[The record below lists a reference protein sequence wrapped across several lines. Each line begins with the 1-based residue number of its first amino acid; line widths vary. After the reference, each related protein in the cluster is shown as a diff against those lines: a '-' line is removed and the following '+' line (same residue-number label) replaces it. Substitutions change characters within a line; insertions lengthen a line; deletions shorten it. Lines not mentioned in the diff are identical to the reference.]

1 MAIFGILIHLHLY
14 NIHSILN
21 PSTNTAFRRYILEET
36 DMKKILALVLALM
49 TLCTALVGCGQSAD
63 NNKDTYYEV
72 SGKFLNTSLQ
82 TINPGKLTVAISPD
96 FAPMEFVDPTK
107 TGQDMYVG
115 FDVILA
121 NYIADELGLELVL
134 MPMSFDAC
142 QTAVYAGTV
151 DMSISGFSWTE
162 DRAENANLSSY
173 YYAGDNEDEQV
184 LITLKSNEGKFDSA
198 DKLAGIK
205 VGAQNA
211 SLQQALV
218 EAQLPGSELVLF
230 TDIGTAVLQ
239 LKSGDF
245 DCIAVAGGNA
255 EAIIASNSDIALA
268 GFNFYVDP
276 KETGNVV
283 LLQKGADELTEIVN
297 QILAQ
302 SEGYWGEWYEAAQA
316 ISGIDQSF
324 DDEGNAITD

>member
-1 MAIFGILIHLHLY
+1 MVTS
-14 NIHSILN
+14 NISPSGAEKGAYIMKKFIASILAIMMLACCFTGC
-21 PSTNTAFRRYILEET
+21 TNAENGNTET
-36 DMKKILALVLALM
+36 HY
-49 TLCTALVGCGQSAD
+49 S
-63 NNKDTYYEV
+63 V
-72 SGKFLNTSLQ
+72 SGNFLNTQ
-82 TINPGKLTVAISPD
+82 ITTITEGKLTVAISPD

-121 NYIADELGLELVL
+121 HYIADELGLELVL

-151 DMSISGFSWTE
+151 DMSISGFSWTP

-184 LITLKSNEGKFDSA
+184 LITLKGNEGKFDS
-198 DKLAGIK
+198 LEELSGIK

-211 SLQQALV
+211 SLQQSMV
-218 EAQLPGSELVLF
+218 EAQLPDSELVLF
-230 TDIGTAVLQ
+230 TDLGTAVLQ

-255 EAIIASNSDIALA
+255 EAIMASNPDIILS

-276 KETGNVV
+276 KETGNVI
-283 LLQKGADELTEIVN
+283 LLQKGADDLTEIIN

-302 SEGYWGEWYEAAQA
+302 SESYWGAWYETAQA
-316 ISGIDQSF
+316 ISGIDQSY
-324 DDEGNAITD
+324 DDDGNAVVPTTGNAE

>member
-1 MAIFGILIHLHLY
+1 
-14 NIHSILN
+14 
-21 PSTNTAFRRYILEET
+21 
-36 DMKKILALVLALM
+36 MKKFVTLLLAALM
-49 TLCTALVGCGQSAD
+49 MLGVLSGCTAPGSNEDVS
-63 NNKDTYYEV
+63 YYTV
-72 SGKFLNTSLQ
+72 SGNFKNVSITTLTE
-82 TINPGKLTVAISPD
+82 GKLTVAISPD

-134 MPMSFDAC
+134 VPMSFDAC

-151 DMSISGFSWTE
+151 DMSISGFSWTA

-173 YYAGDNEDEQV
+173 YYAGDNENEQV
-184 LITLKSNEGKFDSA
+184 LVTLAANAGRFTTVESLSGK
-198 DKLAGIK
+198 K

-211 SLQQALV
+211 SLQQSLV
-218 EAQLPGSELVLF
+218 EAQLTESELVLF
-230 TDIGTAVLQ
+230 TDIGVGVMQ

-245 DCIAVAGGNA
+245 DFIAVAGGNA
-255 EAIIASNSDIALA
+255 DALIAANPDLALA

-283 LLQKGADELTEIVN
+283 LLHKGADQLTDIVN

-302 SEGYWGEWYEAAQA
+302 SETYWGDWYAAAQA
-316 ISGIDQSF
+316 ISGIDQSY
-324 DDEGNAITD
+324 DDEGNVIN

>member
-1 MAIFGILIHLHLY
+1 M
-14 NIHSILN
+14 
-21 PSTNTAFRRYILEET
+21 
-36 DMKKILALVLALM
+36 MKKILALTLSILM
-49 TLCTALVGCGQSAD
+49 LVCTLSGCGSS
-63 NNKDTYYEV
+63 NSGNSETYYEISGNFTDV
-72 SGKFLNTSLQ
+72 SID
-82 TINPGKLTVAISPD
+82 TITEGKLTVAISPD

-151 DMSISGFSWTE
+151 DMSISGFSWTA
-162 DRAENANLSSY
+162 DRAENANLSTY

-184 LITLKSNEGKFDSA
+184 LITLKQNEGKFDSA
-198 DKLAGIK
+198 DKLNGIK

-211 SLQQALV
+211 SLQQSLV
-218 EAQLPGSELVLF
+218 EAQLPDSQLVLF

-255 EAIIASNSDIALA
+255 EAIIAANPDIALA

-283 LLQKGADELTEIVN
+283 LLQKGADQLTDIVN

-302 SEGYWGEWYEAAQA
+302 SEGYWGKWYEIAQA
-316 ISGIDQSF
+316 ISGIDQSY
-324 DDEGNAITD
+324 DDDGNVVTQPAA

>member
-1 MAIFGILIHLHLY
+1 
-14 NIHSILN
+14 
-21 PSTNTAFRRYILEET
+21 
-36 DMKKILALVLALM
+36 MKKFVTLLLAALM
-49 TLCTALVGCGQSAD
+49 MLGLLSGCTAPGSNEDVS
-63 NNKDTYYEV
+63 YYTV
-72 SGKFLNTSLQ
+72 SGNFKNVSITTLAE
-82 TINPGKLTVAISPD
+82 GKLTVAISPD

-134 MPMSFDAC
+134 VPMSFDAC

-151 DMSISGFSWTE
+151 DMSISGFSWTA

-173 YYAGDNEDEQV
+173 YYAGDNENEQV
-184 LITLKSNEGKFDSA
+184 LVTLAANAGQFTTVESLSGK
-198 DKLAGIK
+198 K

-211 SLQQALV
+211 SLQQSLV
-218 EAQLPGSELVLF
+218 EAQLTESELVLF
-230 TDIGTAVLQ
+230 TDIGVGVMQ

-245 DCIAVAGGNA
+245 DFIAVAGGNA
-255 EAIIASNSDIALA
+255 DALIAANPDLALA

-283 LLQKGADELTEIVN
+283 LLHKGADQLTDIVN

-302 SEGYWGEWYEAAQA
+302 SETYWGDWYAAAQA
-316 ISGIDQSF
+316 ISGIDQSY
-324 DDEGNAITD
+324 DDEGNVIN